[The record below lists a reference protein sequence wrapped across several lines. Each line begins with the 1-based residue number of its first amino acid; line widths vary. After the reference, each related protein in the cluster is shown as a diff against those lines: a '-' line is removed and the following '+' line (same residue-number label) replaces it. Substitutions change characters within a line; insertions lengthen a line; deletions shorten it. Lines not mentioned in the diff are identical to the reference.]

1 MDNGP
6 EAVKRNLRGWSLYP
20 LQPWEG
26 KNLGISLRKAALV
39 KPAVT
44 YAELSTLGYILIV
57 SRSCYTL

>member
-20 LQPWEG
+20 LQPWAG
-26 KNLGISLRKAALV
+26 KNLGISLRKTALV

-44 YAELSTLGYILIV
+44 YAELST
-57 SRSCYTL
+57 